1 MGAERGG
8 SASSP
13 KERDKKDILSCAVR
27 EERISSLKKKKKKK
41 GKVDLTHSNLHISQ
55 LVNEVFH
62 YPAKDEAGKAGGGRM
77 GCGGG
82 GKRCKV
88 TFLCSAR
95 MCNYCML

>member
-13 KERDKKDILSCAVR
+13 KERDKRDILSPAVR
-27 EERISSLKKKKKKK
+27 EETIFSLKKKKKR

-62 YPAKDEAGKAGGGRM
+62 YPAKDEAGKARREDGVRWGGDALQSDIFIF
-77 GCGGG
+77 C
-82 GKRCKV
+82 
-88 TFLCSAR
+88 
-95 MCNYCML
+95 